1 LSRDAGFGAPHGGR
15 VAVRT
20 HAGIEWFDEAVL
32 ASHAP
37 QTLALLDDAS
47 ADERRTLGAIGY
59 QDNEAVLHTDAG
71 LLPQRR
77 AAWAA
82 WNYERDI
89 VAGSNDQ
96 NVCLHYLLNA
106 LQPLPW
112 TQPVIVSLNPL
123 HPPRPDTVIQ
133 RIQYAH
139 PVFDNAAIA
148 AQARLGDLQGR
159 SHVWFCGAWT
169 GYGFHEDGL
178 KSGLAVADRIL
189 ARRAPRAIEQAALPM
204 REAA

>member
-1 LSRDAGFGAPHGGR
+1 S
-15 VAVRT
+15 
-20 HAGIEWFDEAVL
+20 
-32 ASHAP
+32 
-37 QTLALLDDAS
+37 LALLSDAS
-47 ADERRTLGAIGY
+47 PDERRTLGAIGY

-71 LLPQRR
+71 LLPGRR

-82 WNYERDI
+82 WNYERDS

-96 NVCLHYLLNA
+96 NVCLHYLLNE

-112 TQPVIVSLNPL
+112 AQPVIVSLNPL
-123 HPPRPDTVIQ
+123 HAPRPETVIQ

-148 AQARLGDLQGR
+148 AQARIGDLQGR

-178 KSGLAVADRIL
+178 KSGLAVAESIL
-189 ARRAPRAIEQAALPM
+189 ARLARPALEGDAVPL